1 MTTYI
6 CKCGQRVKKSTDA
19 STTGNRLSGYAPGH
33 ECWGCPYA
41 MPYGD
46 FQWDE
51 SARTVS
57 RETRGYECRMSK
69 TLTYASEFA
78 GSIKDKCT
86 CRVHSLDFD
95 FLSQVSA
102 WIKGT
107 YPDREIF
114 GSFSKDIRASDYGS
128 DGRYCLTITCT
139 QNLKGVAAK
148 RELFGQF
155 FNPDGSRKDMTP
167 QQEMEKIL
175 ADIKK
180 AKEILSCA
188 PAQDADAAVT
198 TAENAVPTATAATP
212 TISESGA
219 DASASTP
226 ATSLQNCESAPA
238 ASAGGSSVSTA
249 GAMQDKP
256 LTTVPDE
263 MRPAFDYSGLTDQTV
278 DALHMAEN
286 QYMQGK
292 KMAETGLIHMG
303 DAIAIAHEALC
314 GVVANCDNSGDGACR
329 NLRRAHNNQHS
340 DDTFRA
346 WCVSIG
352 ITKDTAYRLLQ
363 VATLMDHSNPR
374 QQKVLKELSP
384 SLLYAV
390 AKPSAPA
397 ELVAQVKSGDIT
409 THKQYQEALAQ
420 IKAEKDRANAAE
432 AERDKLL
439 GAQNRAAW
447 AESHIQDVEAQRDA
461 ALADVQGLTEQ
472 NARLNAEKEKAV
484 QSYNEMYESRI
495 AANLQRQKAE
505 AERDRAEARA
515 HKAEDALKH
524 QPITAV
530 VDEEEVERRAAEKAW
545 GLADARNRELQEEN
559 DRLKKNSAQ
568 LERRMKAMTS
578 RMDDLGQTDFETA
591 NHCPEAMLAI
601 WNSCK
606 GSYSRL
612 TGEDLENT
620 FQYICN
626 TLNSIR
632 QEAALLC
639 RQPEGYDGGAA

>member
-1 MTTYI
+1 MTE
-6 CKCGQRVKKSTDA
+6 
-19 STTGNRLSGYAPGH
+19 P
-33 ECWGCPYA
+33 
-41 MPYGD
+41 
-46 FQWDE
+46 
-51 SARTVS
+51 
-57 RETRGYECRMSK
+57 
-69 TLTYASEFA
+69 
-78 GSIKDKCT
+78 
-86 CRVHSLDFD
+86 VHS
-95 FLSQVSA
+95 
-102 WIKGT
+102 
-107 YPDREIF
+107 
-114 GSFSKDIRASDYGS
+114 
-128 DGRYCLTITCT
+128 
-139 QNLKGVAAK
+139 
-148 RELFGQF
+148 
-155 FNPDGSRKDMTP
+155 
-167 QQEMEKIL
+167 
-175 ADIKK
+175 
-180 AKEILSCA
+180 A
-188 PAQDADAAVT
+188 P
-198 TAENAVPTATAATP
+198 
-212 TISESGA
+212 
-219 DASASTP
+219 
-226 ATSLQNCESAPA
+226 
-238 ASAGGSSVSTA
+238 
-249 GAMQDKP
+249 QDKP
-256 LTTVPDE
+256 LAFLPETTIPE
-263 MRPAFDYSGLTDQTV
+263 FDYSGLPEQTV
-278 DALHMAEN
+278 ENLHFAEDEYHHGKQMAER
-286 QYMQGK
+286 
-292 KMAETGLIHMG
+292 GLVHMG
-303 DAIAIAHEALC
+303 NAIAIAHEALC
-314 GVVANCDNSGDGACR
+314 GVVASCDNSSDGACR
-329 NLRRAHNNQHS
+329 NLRRAHNNQHC

-363 VATLMDHSNPR
+363 VAALMDHSNPR

-524 QPITAV
+524 QPIAGV
-530 VDEEEVERRAAEKAW
+530 VDEEEVDRRAAEKAW